1 MDVYKIGPRDLLTSV
16 YGSKVKQLYI
26 PLSDWNENTLKT
38 SSFLSELS
46 KDSKIEV
53 LEINDLF
60 CSQKEN
66 KCYVYDSP
74 NLFYLDATHLTIEGS
89 FPIVNRLI
97 SILRILN

>member
-1 MDVYKIGPRDLLTSV
+1 MTEK
-16 YGSKVKQLYI
+16 K
-26 PLSDWNENTLKT
+26 TLKN
-38 SSFLSELS
+38 SKS
-46 KDSKIEV
+46 KDSKIRV

-97 SILRILN
+97 IFRLLPLSSMNIMI